1 VVRPGQR
8 LITPPR
14 HDESDRTSEPLYYA
28 RGVRVSSRSA
38 SLVVGALL
46 GLAPATVALAEPEVI
61 VYVRRS
67 GEPIEAT
74 VTVTD
79 DEGHAVSCETENGQ
93 CSLSGLASG
102 RHLVVAVDRSGR
114 RAESQPVVI
123 PPDGKVSLFVAVP

>member
-1 VVRPGQR
+1 VS
-8 LITPPR
+8 L
-14 HDESDRTSEPLYYA
+14 SRTA
-28 RGVRVSSRSA
+28 A
-38 SLVVGALL
+38 LVIGALL
-46 GLAPATVALAEPEVI
+46 GTAPAALAPAEPEVI

-93 CSLSGLASG
+93 CSLSGLAPG

-114 RAESQPVVI
+114 RAESRPVVI